1 METDKNTGKLLHDY
15 VDLLMLKL
23 IHEHKLSKDIGNIL
37 FLSKGAVSKRI
48 RRLEA
53 HNYIVSKKVGII
65 REIDLTPEGN
75 SLLEQFTNAG
85 TPKSG
90 NYQVNYLETHK
101 IRSSPLVVGL
111 LIRSHSTLS
120 FAVVKRCIN
129 CSLVSIFIPFLLSYF
144 PSYISKYRID
154 DVGSCY

>member
-65 REIDLTPEGN
+65 REIDLTPD
-75 SLLEQFTNAG
+75 SLACSIYFFN
-85 TPKSG
+85 
-90 NYQVNYLETHK
+90 
-101 IRSSPLVVGL
+101 L
-111 LIRSHSTLS
+111 LL
-120 FAVVKRCIN
+120 A
-129 CSLVSIFIPFLLSYF
+129 
-144 PSYISKYRID
+144 IS
-154 DVGSCY
+154 